1 MAAGETDVGTGLTI
15 TYGGTFT
22 AEILRIAIDGI
33 EVPVADISHLAS
45 TVVRQ
50 KIAGVLRDAGVLTA
64 DVHWKGNEK
73 PALTSG
79 NRTAR
84 LGTTLSIGVPD
95 GSTWAWTLA
104 IYSQFSC
111 EAPLED
117 PMTGTA
123 VFVLNSDFTVT

>member
-1 MAAGETDVGTGLTI
+1 MAGETDVGTGLTL

-33 EVPVADISHLAS
+33 SVDVKDISHLS
-45 TVVRQ
+45 TSTVRQ
-50 KIAGVLRDAGVLTA
+50 KIAAVLRDAGVLTA

-73 PALTSG
+73 PLLTAG

-84 LGTTLSIGVPD
+84 LGTTLSLLLPD

-104 IYSQFSC
+104 IYSEFSC

-123 VFVLNSDFTVT
+123 TFVLNSDYTVT